1 MTSPSGMPTSVS
13 EVIIVGGG
21 VGGGVAGDSHAP
33 SPEPEPE
40 PEPDSSRGGGEAE
53 GEGGGGDGLG
63 GGGEGDGG
71 GGEGVGGAGE
81 GGGGDGEGG
90 GGEGDG
96 GGASGGVSGIRR
108 SSPEPEPEPTSR
120 EPEPTSA
127 GTTPD
132 PEPSSPEPEP
142 TSAGT
147 TPDPEPSPEPDP
159 ASVSWRV
166 FVANCGEMWE
176 EGWRGVTG
184 RRGGREG
191 IHSSSPGCSSHPACA
206 APDERWCVL
215 RLQGRAFEEEQGVGI
230 CGGGVWGRRRGRA
243 AGAREWVT
251 GSNEARARGQG
262 LAPASGGNA
271 PGLGSGQPSSPG

>member
-1 MTSPSGMPTSVS
+1 MRTVHCVVAPRLVKTAASTLSFCLRVTVTSTFESLTAYVCSSAVTIAAASEVEGVTSPSGMPTSVS

-53 GEGGGGDGLG
+53 GEGGGGDGL
-63 GGGEGDGG
+63 
-71 GGEGVGGAGE
+71 
-81 GGGGDGEGG
+81 GG

-230 CGGGVWGRRRGRA
+230 CGGGGGCGGDGGGVPRG
-243 AGAREWVT
+243 
-251 GSNEARARGQG
+251 
-262 LAPASGGNA
+262 P
-271 PGLGSGQPSSPG
+271 GSG